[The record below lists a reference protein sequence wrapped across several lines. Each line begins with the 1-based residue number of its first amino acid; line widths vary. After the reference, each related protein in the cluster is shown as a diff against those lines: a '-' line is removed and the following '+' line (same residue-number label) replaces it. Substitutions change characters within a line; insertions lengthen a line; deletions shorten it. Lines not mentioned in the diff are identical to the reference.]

1 MKTVFLHGINSSDPG
16 GKWITGLNRGLVQA
30 GFEPISAEDT
40 AAPKY
45 GDLLDGAAEI
55 AREWPPETYKIDDD
69 RSARRDF
76 ERRQAR
82 VQRILSRNPGVRTHG
97 FNQVPGPV
105 LAKGQD
111 IGIDYLPILRQVRN
125 YVDSRKLRGAVMC
138 RILEEIGG
146 LRGNVVL
153 IGYSLG
159 SVIAIDLLD
168 HLPPELHVRR
178 LITIGSPAHSEAL
191 HHGSERLLKKFPYA
205 CVDDWS
211 NFVETRDLV
220 TGGRGLA
227 SVFPAAQDFFIEVGW
242 THDADKYLG
251 HEAVAGLV
259 ADVVYR
265 PEQPTPTAGS
275 DLVGRLDEPEALAL
289 LSLQFGRR
297 VSTRISDKDVARRY
311 EDVLGLIQEDLV
323 AKVQLMAAE
332 GQPLAPELRQ
342 LLDGQFPQLP
352 HRWEEHEAARH
363 LAVLATSNP
372 ILPYEIGTDG
382 AQLEAL
388 PEVAVDLGFS
398 RKLGDRVRESV
409 TKINDELLEKRGIID
424 RFGNSTQSR
433 LILAAAGIA
442 LVAAAPIGLMVAA
455 PAGVAGAAA
464 LAGGLAALGPGGMVG
479 GLATLGGL
487 ASAGTLMATVAATV
501 GSQDQIGRDPRIL
514 LSRIAGEYALKL
526 LGIQHDRVLWLQ
538 VTEFETQV
546 CAEFNRLEPFSDK
559 DSARLVHLAEAKRI
573 IAKMIEFMSANGLGP
588 PALQAAD

>member
-1 MKTVFLHGINSSDPG
+1 MKVVFLHGINDTDPDG
-16 GKWITGLNRGLVQA
+16 NWITGLSRGLVQA
-30 GFEPISAEDT
+30 GFEPVTAEDT
-40 AAPKY
+40 VAPKY
-45 GDLLDGAAEI
+45 GDLLDGAETQ
-55 AREWPPETYKIDDD
+55 REWPPETYKVGDD

-105 LAKGQD
+105 LKTGQQAS
-111 IGIDYLPILRQVRN
+111 INYLSILRQVRN
-125 YVDSRKLRGAVMC
+125 YVENRKLRGAIMS
-138 RILEEIGG
+138 RILDELDGMK
-146 LRGNVVL
+146 GNIVL

-168 HLPPELHVRR
+168 HLPPDLHVRR
-178 LITIGSPAHSEAL
+178 FITIGSPAHCQAL
-191 HHGSERLLKKFPYA
+191 HTGSERLLKKFPYA
-205 CVDDWS
+205 YVDDWS
-211 NFVETRDLV
+211 NFVETRDPV

-227 SVFPAAQDFFIEVGW
+227 SVFPAAQDFFIELGW

-259 ADVVYR
+259 ADVIYR
-265 PEQPTPTAGS
+265 PERAAPTTGS
-275 DLVGRLDEPEALAL
+275 ELVGRLDEPEALAL

-323 AKVQLMAAE
+323 AKVRHMADE
-332 GQPLAPELRQ
+332 GKALAPELRD

-363 LAVLATSNP
+363 LAVLATSNSVA
-372 ILPYEIGTDG
+372 PYEINTEG
-382 AQLEAL
+382 AELEAL
-388 PEVAVDLGFS
+388 PEIAVDLGFT
-398 RKLGDRVRESV
+398 RRLGDRVRESV
-409 TKINDELLEKRGIID
+409 TKINDELIEKRGIID
-424 RFGNSTQSR
+424 RFGKSTQSR
-433 LILAAAGIA
+433 LMLAAAGIV

-464 LAGGLAALGPGGMVG
+464 LTGGLAALGPGGMVG

-487 ASAGTLMATVAATV
+487 ASTGTLMATVAATV
-501 GSQDQIGRDPRIL
+501 GSPDQIGRDPRIL

-526 LGIQHDRVLWLQ
+526 LGIPHDETLWLQ

-546 CAEFNRLEPFSDK
+546 CGEYNRLEPFSDK
-559 DSARLVHLAEAKRI
+559 DSARLADLTAAKKI
-573 IAKMIEFMSANGLGP
+573 LAKMIEFMSTNGLGP
-588 PALQAAD
+588 QAL

>member
-1 MKTVFLHGINSSDPG
+1 MKVVFLHGINDTDPDG
-16 GKWITGLNRGLVQA
+16 NWITGLSRGLVQA
-30 GFEPISAEDT
+30 GFEPVTAEDT
-40 AAPKY
+40 VAPKY
-45 GDLLDGAAEI
+45 GDLLDGAETQ
-55 AREWPPETYKIDDD
+55 REWPPETYKVGDD

-105 LAKGQD
+105 LKTGQQAS
-111 IGIDYLPILRQVRN
+111 INYLSILRQVRN
-125 YVDSRKLRGAVMC
+125 YVENRKLRGAIMS
-138 RILEEIGG
+138 RILDELDGMK
-146 LRGNVVL
+146 GNIVL

-168 HLPPELHVRR
+168 HLPPDLHVRR
-178 LITIGSPAHSEAL
+178 FITIGSPAHCQAL
-191 HHGSERLLKKFPYA
+191 HTGSERLLKKFPYA
-205 CVDDWS
+205 YVDDWS
-211 NFVETRDLV
+211 NFVETRDPV

-227 SVFPAAQDFFIEVGW
+227 SVFPAAQDFFIELGW

-251 HEAVAGLV
+251 HEAVAGLI
-259 ADVVYR
+259 ADVIYR
-265 PEQPTPTAGS
+265 PERAAPTTGS
-275 DLVGRLDEPEALAL
+275 ELVGRLDEPEALAL

-323 AKVQLMAAE
+323 AKVRHMADE
-332 GQPLAPELRQ
+332 GKALAPELRD

-363 LAVLATSNP
+363 LAVLATSNSVA
-372 ILPYEIGTDG
+372 PYEINTEG
-382 AQLEAL
+382 AELEAL
-388 PEVAVDLGFS
+388 PEIAVDLGFT
-398 RKLGDRVRESV
+398 RRLGDRVRESV
-409 TKINDELLEKRGIID
+409 TKINDELIEKRGIID
-424 RFGNSTQSR
+424 RFGKSTQSR
-433 LILAAAGIA
+433 LMLAAAGIV

-464 LAGGLAALGPGGMVG
+464 LTGGLAALGPGGMVG

-487 ASAGTLMATVAATV
+487 ASTGTLMATVAATV
-501 GSQDQIGRDPRIL
+501 GSPDQIGRDPRIL

-526 LGIQHDRVLWLQ
+526 LGIPHDETLWLQ

-546 CAEFNRLEPFSDK
+546 CGEYNRLEPFSDK
-559 DSARLVHLAEAKRI
+559 DSARLADLTAAKKI
-573 IAKMIEFMSANGLGP
+573 LAKMIEFMSTNGLGP
-588 PALQAAD
+588 QAL

>member
-1 MKTVFLHGINSSDPG
+1 MKVVFLHGINDTDLDG
-16 GKWITGLNRGLVQA
+16 GWITGLNRGLVQA
-30 GFEPISAEDT
+30 GFEPINAEDT
-40 AAPKY
+40 ISPKY
-45 GDLLDGAAEI
+45 EDLLGGAETE
-55 AREWPPETYKIDDD
+55 REWPQETYTVSDE
-69 RSARRDF
+69 RGARRDF

-97 FNQVPGPV
+97 FNQVPGQVLKTGQKVGIKLVPV
-105 LAKGQD
+105 F
-111 IGIDYLPILRQVRN
+111 RQVRN
-125 YVDSRKLRGAVMC
+125 YVESRKLRGAVMS
-138 RILEEIGG
+138 RILEDLRG

-153 IGYSLG
+153 IGHSLG

-178 LITIGSPAHSEAL
+178 FITIGSPAHCEAL

-205 CVDDWS
+205 YVDDWS
-211 NFVETRDLV
+211 NFIETRDPV

-227 SVFPAAQDFFIEVGW
+227 SVFPAAQDFFIELGW
-242 THDADKYLG
+242 MTHDADKYLG

-259 ADVVYR
+259 ADVIYR
-265 PEQPTPTAGS
+265 PEQPAPTVGS

-323 AKVQLMAAE
+323 AKVRQMADE
-332 GQPLAPELRQ
+332 RKPLAPELRD

-363 LAVLATSNP
+363 LAVLATSNSVA
-372 ILPYEIGTDG
+372 PYEIDTGG

-398 RKLGDRVRESV
+398 RNLGDRVRESV
-409 TKINDELLEKRGIID
+409 TKINEELVEKRGIVD
-424 RFGNSTQSR
+424 RFGKSTQGR
-433 LILAAAGIA
+433 LMLAAAGIA

-464 LAGGLAALGPGGMVG
+464 LTGGLAALGPGGMVG

-487 ASAGTLMATVAATV
+487 ASTGTLMATVAATV
-501 GSQDQIGRDPRIL
+501 GSPDQIGRDPRIL
-514 LSRIAGEYALKL
+514 LSRIAGEYTLKL
-526 LGIQHDRVLWLQ
+526 LRIQHDETLWLQ

-546 CAEFNRLEPFSDK
+546 CAEYNRLEPFSDK
-559 DSARLVHLAEAKRI
+559 DSARLTDLTAAKKI
-573 IAKMIEFMSANGLGP
+573 LAKMIEFMSTNELGP
-588 PALQAAD
+588 AAL